1 MSDIISSAYVRRD
14 LLTERPA
21 PVKTTGFI
29 GLMRTRLF
37 NSPTNIL
44 LTIVGALLLWF
55 TVIPAVKFL
64 MVDAVWTGK
73 DRTACLTENAGF
85 TVGACW
91 PFIQAK
97 LPQLIYGF
105 YPEAERWRVN
115 LALILAAALLLPLL
129 IPRLPAKGLNAS
141 LFFFAFPVVAFFL
154 LHGGG
159 ITGFGLSW
167 TAGLLQL
174 FDDSIIGA
182 GQALLSLAK
191 TSAIAPLFWLAGNL
205 IVLVGSAIYW
215 LIFPLTWL
223 RDQLQGTGQSVWAD
237 FAITAAVVSLIAFA
251 VGGGVRTGGRAL
263 TSSVGTFIGIAAVIK
278 LMGLDH
284 GGLPVV
290 TTNLW
295 GGLLVTLVVSV
306 TGIVT
311 SLPIGIALALGRR
324 STIPLIR
331 IFSIAFIEFWRGV
344 PLITVLFFATY
355 MLPLFLPG
363 NFTVDGLVRALIGIS
378 LFTGAYQAEN
388 VRGGLAAIPRGQG
401 EAAAAL
407 GLSWWKTTSLIV
419 LPQALR
425 HVIPN
430 LVNSFISLFKDTSLV
445 SIVALFDLLGS
456 LRASFSDPKWSTPS
470 TAFTGFAFAGI
481 IYFIFCFGM
490 SRIASTLTVAT
501 DRGHHV
507 RPHRQ
512 DFRPQ
517 QMVRRV
523 PRAARH
529 RPRGQEGRAHRDLRP
544 LRLGQ
549 VDVDP
554 LHQRARGIPGGRD
567 RRRRHRARAEPEA
580 RRCGPPRGRHGV
592 PELQPVPASDR
603 PGELHAGAD
612 LGAEHPE
619 EGRRGQRDEIPG
631 AGQDP
636 APGQQVS
643 WTDVRRPAAARR
655 DRTRADDEP
664 QGDAVR
670 RADLGARPRNGQGSA
685 RHHGRPRRGG
695 HDHAGRHS

>member
-1 MSDIISSAYVRRD
+1 MTDITASSFVRRD
-14 LLTERPA
+14 LVAERPA
-21 PVKTTGFI
+21 PVKTTGLV
-29 GLMRTRLF
+29 GLLRTRLF

-55 TVIPAVKFL
+55 TIVPSVKFL
-64 MVDAVWTGK
+64 IVDAVWTGA
-73 DRTACLTENAGF
+73 DRTACIGGNAD
-85 TVGACW
+85 GACW
-91 PFIQAK
+91 PYVQAK

-159 ITGFGLSW
+159 ISGFGLSW
-167 TAGLLQL
+167 VTALLEL
-174 FDDSIIGA
+174 FDDSIVSA
-182 GQALLSLAK
+182 GQVLLGLSK
-191 TSAIAPLFWLAGNL
+191 TSAIAPLLWIVGHL
-205 IVLVGSAIYW
+205 IVLVGTAIHW

-223 RDQLQGTGQSVWAD
+223 RDQLQHSGQSVWVD
-237 FAITAAVVSLIAFA
+237 FAITMAFVSLIAF
-251 VGGGVRTGGRAL
+251 VLGGGMRTGWRAL
-263 TSSVGTFIGIAAVIK
+263 ASSVATFVAVAIVIT

-284 GGLPVV
+284 GGLPIVA
-290 TTNLW
+290 TNLW

-324 STIPLIR
+324 ASIPLIR
-331 IFSIAFIEFWRGV
+331 ISSIAFIEFWRGV

-363 NFTVDGLVRALIGIS
+363 NFSVDGLVRALIGIA

-388 VRGGLAAIPRGQG
+388 VRGGLAAIPRGQN

-470 TAFTGFAFAGI
+470 TLFTGFAFAGI

-490 SRIASTLTVAT
+490 SRYSLFVEK
-501 DRGHHV
+501 RLN
-507 RPHRQ
+507 
-512 DFRPQ
+512 
-517 QMVRRV
+517 
-523 PRAARH
+523 
-529 RPRGQEGRAHRDLRP
+529 AHR
-544 LRLGQ
+544 
-549 VDVDP
+549 
-554 LHQRARGIPGGRD
+554 
-567 RRRRHRARAEPEA
+567 
-580 RRCGPPRGRHGV
+580 
-592 PELQPVPASDR
+592 
-603 PGELHAGAD
+603 
-612 LGAEHPE
+612 
-619 EGRRGQRDEIPG
+619 
-631 AGQDP
+631 
-636 APGQQVS
+636 
-643 WTDVRRPAAARR
+643 
-655 DRTRADDEP
+655 
-664 QGDAVR
+664 
-670 RADLGARPRNGQGSA
+670 RN
-685 RHHGRPRRGG
+685 
-695 HDHAGRHS
+695 